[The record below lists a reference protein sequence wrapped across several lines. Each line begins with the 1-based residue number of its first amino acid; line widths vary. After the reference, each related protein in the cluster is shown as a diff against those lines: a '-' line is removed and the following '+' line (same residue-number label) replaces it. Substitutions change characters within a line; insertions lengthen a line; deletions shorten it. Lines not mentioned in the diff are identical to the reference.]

1 MLTKAKKFVIIC
13 GQYRL
18 RQSGALADTTKYL
31 RSWRNWQTHKTK
43 DLMSNFSC
51 RFKSCWPHQVLIGW
65 TSLPLVRRS
74 AYFVLWK
81 SLMILQ
87 NKKRQAC
94 LIAHL
99 PLPFII
105 GILTTN
111 PSAVLSIFYISFS
124 FSYFLIGGNL
134 YVIIEI
140 FSFYSVVFVCFPSIR
155 RSPFFLARTIDIL
168 VLPAIILLQVT
179 LLDVRKGWNRF
190 EVVSFLPLK
199 YVSHHSPIKIVS

>member
-1 MLTKAKKFVIIC
+1 M
-13 GQYRL
+13 
-18 RQSGALADTTKYL
+18 

-81 SLMILQ
+81 SMKILR
-87 NKKRQAC
+87 NKKRQVC
-94 LIAHL
+94 LIVHL

-111 PSAVLSIFYISFS
+111 PSAVLFIFTFAFNFLIS
-124 FSYFLIGGNL
+124 LIGGNL

-140 FSFYSVVFVCFPSIR
+140 SLFYSVVFVCFPSNP
-155 RSPFFLARTIDIL
+155 RSPFDLARTIDIL
-168 VLPAIILLQVT
+168 VLPAITLLQAT
-179 LLDVRKGWNRF
+179 LLDIRKGWNRF

-199 YVSHHSPIKIVS
+199 YVRHHSPIKIVS

>member
-1 MLTKAKKFVIIC
+1 MLKRVLKECFWPNKQGCKEWESNPKWDTNDLILYKYYIKK
-13 GQYRL
+13 Q
-18 RQSGALADTTKYL
+18 
-31 RSWRNWQTHKTK
+31 
-43 DLMSNFSC
+43 
-51 RFKSCWPHQVLIGW
+51 
-65 TSLPLVRRS
+65 
-74 AYFVLWK
+74 WK
-81 SLMILQ
+81 SQLIITRHCLK

-111 PSAVLSIFYISFS
+111 PSAVLSNFYIYFL
-124 FSYFLIGGNL
+124 FSYLLIGGNL

-140 FSFYSVVFVCFPSIR
+140 SSFYSVVFVGFPSIPS
-155 RSPFFLARTIDIL
+155 SPFCLAQTLDIL
-168 VLPAIILLQVT
+168 ELPAIILSQVT